1 MGSSVVVVVSGNG
14 GKGCDWWR
22 KVKESLGLSE
32 VARVRTRVGV
42 RVGEKERVAEAMDES
57 VCVCL
62 CEFNCYLKD
71 TEQYKKEGERDKGAF
86 FSILS
91 FFVVQRV

>member
-1 MGSSVVVVVSGNG
+1 MVVVSGNG

-22 KVKESLGLSE
+22 KVKESLGLSA

-57 VCVCL
+57 V
-62 CEFNCYLKD
+62 
-71 TEQYKKEGERDKGAF
+71 
-86 FSILS
+86 
-91 FFVVQRV
+91 

>member
-1 MGSSVVVVVSGNG
+1 MVVVSGNG

-62 CEFNCYLKD
+62 CEFNC
-71 TEQYKKEGERDKGAF
+71 
-86 FSILS
+86 
-91 FFVVQRV
+91 